1 MKPWV
6 GNSTHGFSL
15 ENIMLTNITGDGTTT
30 FQVSQG
36 SKINVGLSGTFGGAS
51 VAISYATTAPVQAS
65 LDVDDAD
72 ETPAFTATAVDGGT
86 QGNDYTLALTASAA
100 SAPLTVTQ
108 DGTDFVIGLATDDG
122 DAATVTTAMTGTDND
137 ITITANAAGVS
148 GNDYSIELLAGSGT
162 TQALKVSTIDNL
174 KFTVLLRRAA
184 NAIATTATEL
194 VAALVAYPPFDD
206 LITAEVKSGDSGA
219 GVVTALAE
227 VSLAGGG
234 DNFAVTS
241 TSADVVNLI
250 NTNPLFSRHFIASL
264 EGEYDGSGLAT
275 ALAED
280 AFTGGTQGTF
290 VPSDTYTAAAEA
302 QITNV
307 GVSNWMA
314 AVVTSTGETTD
325 LNLVITSA
333 HSNN

>member
-1 MKPWV
+1 M
-6 GNSTHGFSL
+6 
-15 ENIMLTNITGDGTTT
+15 ITNITGDGTTT

-51 VAISYATTAPVQAS
+51 VAISYATAAPVSAS
-65 LDVDDAD
+65 LAVDDAT

-86 QGNDYTLALTASAA
+86 HGNSYTLALTAAAA
-100 SAPLTVTQ
+100 SAPLTATQ
-108 DGTDFVIGLATDDG
+108 SGTDFVIGLATDDG
-122 DAATVTTAMTGTDND
+122 DAATLTTAMTGADND
-137 ITITANAAGVS
+137 ITLTAVAAGAS

-162 TQALKVSTIDNL
+162 TQSLKVSTTDNL

-206 LITAEVKSGDSGA
+206 LITAEVKEGDSGA

-227 VSLAGGG
+227 VALAGGG
-234 DNFAVTS
+234 DNFAITT
-241 TSADVVNLI
+241 TSADVVGLI
-250 NTNPLFSRHFIASL
+250 NTNPLLTRHFTAAL
-264 EGEYDGSGLAT
+264 TAEYDGSSLST

-280 AFTGGTQGTF
+280 AFEGGTQGTF

-314 AVVTSTGETTD
+314 AVTTSAGETTD
-325 LNLVITSA
+325 LNLIISSA

>member
-1 MKPWV
+1 M
-6 GNSTHGFSL
+6 
-15 ENIMLTNITGDGTTT
+15 
-30 FQVSQG
+30 
-36 SKINVGLSGTFGGAS
+36 
-51 VAISYATTAPVQAS
+51 AISYATAAPVQAS

-86 QGNDYTLALTASAA
+86 QGNDYTLALTAAAA
-100 SAPLTVTQ
+100 SAPLTATQ
-108 DGTDFVIGLATDDG
+108 TGTDFVIGLATDDG
-122 DAATVTTAMTGTDND
+122 DAATLTTAMTGADND
-137 ITITANAAGVS
+137 ITLTANAAGAS

-162 TQALKVSTIDNL
+162 TQSLVVSTTDNL

-206 LITAEVKSGDSGA
+206 LITAEVKAGDSGA

-227 VSLAGGG
+227 ASLAGGG
-234 DNFAVTS
+234 DNFAITT
-241 TSADVVNLI
+241 TSADVVGLI
-250 NTNPLFSRHFIASL
+250 NTNPIFSPHFTAAL

-290 VPSDTYTAAAEA
+290 VPSDSYTAAAEA

-314 AVVTSTGETTD
+314 AVVTDTGETTD
-325 LNLVITSA
+325 LNLIISRA